1 MNLRLGV
8 ICPMQSLNESP
19 FKKVAMHYR
28 SILLISLLFFTSAT
42 QAQELKSAEEYTQR
56 GISRFEKNDLDGAIA
71 DFTKVIEMNGS
82 GQEYCYYF
90 RGMAQYRK
98 GNTTLAI
105 DDLTKAITLKPDPRF
120 LDDRGNLY
128 ARVGELDRAL
138 TDLNKAIEVSPQ
150 YAKAFGDRGLIQLM
164 QGAVADAEADFKKC
178 FELDHTLEPQFK
190 AAASQLKQHTIS
202 RFLHEKPS
210 DVEITKFSWA
220 ETPAKA
226 LVAPSSAPISVS
238 TTGVSATG
246 TRVLGNPGGEKG
258 EGGPSQVLN
267 PSGITTPYPRS
278 ESDGTR
284 DFIDYKFNVT
294 IKNTGSKTIVG
305 VKWAYFMEP
314 KNANSE
320 ALSYLFSTKTN
331 VTPGKE
337 KTLTD
342 SLNSTGRSASTKV
355 PSKQSR
361 DLYNERVAILRL
373 DYADGTSWES
383 SATPK

>member
-1 MNLRLGV
+1 
-8 ICPMQSLNESP
+8 
-19 FKKVAMHYR
+19 MHYH
-28 SILLISLLFFTSAT
+28 SIALILLLVFTAAT

-56 GISRFEKNDLDGAIA
+56 GISRFENNDLDGAIA

-98 GNTTLAI
+98 GSTTAAI
-105 DDLTKAITLKPDPRF
+105 DDLTKAIAIKLDPRF

-138 TDLNKAIEVSPQ
+138 ADLDKAIEVSPQ
-150 YAKAFGDRGLIQLM
+150 YAKAFGDRALVRLM
-164 QGAVADAEADFKKC
+164 RGEASSAEADFKKC
-178 FELDHTLEPQFK
+178 FELDHTLEAQFK
-190 AAASQLKQHTIS
+190 AAANQLKQHTIS
-202 RFLHEKPS
+202 RYLHEKPA
-210 DVEITKFSWA
+210 DVEITKFSWT

-246 TRVLGNPGGEKG
+246 TRVLGNPDGEKG
-258 EGGPSQVLN
+258 EGGPAQVLN

-278 ESDGTR
+278 QSDGTR
-284 DFIDYKFNVT
+284 DFIDYKFSVT
-294 IKNTGSKTIVG
+294 LKNTGSKTIVG
-305 VKWAYFMEP
+305 VRWAYFLEP
-314 KNANSE
+314 KNVNSE

-331 VTPGKE
+331 VAPGKE

-355 PSKQSR
+355 PSKPSR
-361 DLYNERVAILRL
+361 ELYNERVAILRL

-383 SATPK
+383 AATPK